1 MNNCIPPLTE
11 PKTSQFE
18 PQSVGCK
25 IPQAELEGL
34 LGRCLTDHS
43 CQESE
48 PLPSFCQGIGSDC
61 SLQPSGVPN
70 VFLASTTDF
79 FYPLVEDP
87 YVMGKI
93 GAANVLSDLYAAG
106 ITSCTNVLMILA
118 GSSDMPLE
126 ERRIVLELMIRG
138 FSDQVEKAG
147 SKVTGGQTI
156 FNPWP
161 MIGGTAMS
169 VVSKHELFQLSE
181 SQVGDILVLTKP
193 LGTQVAVNLHQWLV
207 SKPDLWK
214 QVEGVIH
221 EDEVLWAYDVATESM
236 QRLNRTAATLM
247 KKYNAHAATDV
258 TGFGILG
265 HARNLARQQRRHVS
279 FVLECLPCIKGMAK
293 VDRCVK
299 QGDRFQLCR
308 GLSAETSGGL
318 LIALPV
324 DSVESF
330 LNEIYLEEGWKS
342 FVVGRVLD
350 GNRDAFVKDPI
361 EIFDV
366 E

>member
-1 MNNCIPPLTE
+1 MKDCIPPLKE

-25 IPQAELEGL
+25 IPQ
-34 LGRCLTDHS
+34 
-43 CQESE
+43 ESD
-48 PLPSFCQGIGSDC
+48 PPPSFCQGIGSDC
-61 SLQPSGVPN
+61 SLQPSGVPD

-93 GAANVLSDLYAAG
+93 GATNVLSDLYAAG

-126 ERRIVLELMIRG
+126 ERRIVLELMIKG

-169 VVSKHELFQLSE
+169 VVPKGELVQLSE
-181 SQVGDILVLTKP
+181 SQIGDILVLTKP

-214 QVEGVIH
+214 QVEGVT
-221 EDEVLWAYDVATESM
+221 DEAI
-236 QRLNRTAATLM
+236 LM

-265 HARNLARQQRRHVS
+265 HAKNLARQQRRHVT

-293 VDRCVK
+293 VDGWVR
-299 QGDRFQLCR
+299 QGDRFQLRR

-318 LIALPV
+318 LIAFPV
-324 DSVESF
+324 DNVEGF
-330 LNEIYLEEGWKS
+330 LNEIYLEEGWRS
-342 FVVGRVLD
+342 FVVGRVVD
-350 GNRDAFVKDPI
+350 GNRDAYVKEPI
-361 EIFDV
+361 EIIDV